1 MQQELKTWYNDVQEM
16 IYETLMRWK
25 DKKMLKDR
33 FTSSKQFEHKINHTN
48 LSVFKLPGDNN
59 APVSALVKTAIT
71 HASHNS
77 MKSYDLYLIN
87 ISEAS
92 LISEDPTI
100 SKARE

>member
-1 MQQELKTWYNDVQEM
+1 M
-16 IYETLMRWK
+16 IYETLLRWK
-25 DKKMLKDR
+25 DKKMSND
-33 FTSSKQFEHKINHTN
+33 SSKQFGHKINYTN
-48 LSVFKLPGDNN
+48 LCVFTIPGNNN

-77 MKSYDLYLIN
+77 TMSYDLYLIN